1 MTAREDFRAAVREGI
16 TYRSSDALAA
26 VIYAAGDAYVS
37 AALASLAEALEA
49 EAEYGGQ
56 HVAVSAAFR
65 RSARM
70 ARERAGS
77 LPGAPATPALVSA
90 DSPPDG
96 AAPKTALSASDP
108 REFGLNADDLR
119 TAADHLYDA
128 TDTRLERAEWA
139 HDRQVRLG
147 QVRSRLRSLADA
159 IAEPQSGDAP

>member
-37 AALASLAEALEA
+37 AALASLAE
-49 EAEYGGQ
+49 
-56 HVAVSAAFR
+56 
-65 RSARM
+65 
-70 ARERAGS
+70 
-77 LPGAPATPALVSA
+77 ALVSA

>member
-70 ARERAGS
+70 ARERAAS
-77 LPGAPATPALVSA
+77 ALTLDAAPGLVSS
-90 DSPPDG
+90 DSPPPSASVRG
-96 AAPKTALSASDP
+96 RLSATDG
-108 REFGLNADDLR
+108 GLL
-119 TAADHLYDA
+119 
-128 TDTRLERAEWA
+128 
-139 HDRQVRLG
+139 
-147 QVRSRLRSLADA
+147 
-159 IAEPQSGDAP
+159 